1 MGYAVYGA
9 KGSGS
14 AFVEATLLEIG
25 VDYEFRAIDAK
36 NHAQRGAEYAAI
48 NPHRKMP
55 TLITPEGETLT
66 ESAAIVMTLAE
77 RHPEA
82 ALLPAPAS
90 RERAQALRWLMFAV
104 GELYPLVEL
113 MDYPA
118 RFADEGEE
126 AAGRLRARALAHWR
140 SRWQTL
146 ESQLSNAPYL
156 LGSRFCAADLYLAG
170 LSRWDLPRAWRLE
183 HIPKVERLA
192 VAVAERP
199 ALRELWATNFPY
211 P

>member
-25 VDYEFRAIDAK
+25 VDYEFRTIDAR
-36 NHAQRGAEYAAI
+36 NHEQRGAEYAAI

-90 RERAQALRWLMFAV
+90 RERAQALRWLMFSI

-126 AAGRLRARALAHWR
+126 AAARLRERALEHWR
-140 SRWQTL
+140 GRWRTV
-146 ESQLSNAPYL
+146 ESQLTEGPYL
-156 LGSRFCAADLYLAG
+156 LGSRFCATDLYLAG
-170 LSRWDLPRAWRLE
+170 LSRWDMPPEWRSR

-192 VAVAERP
+192 QEVASRP
-199 ALRELWATNFPY
+199 ALRELWAANFPY